1 MFHRPIPFDDAIK
14 APIAAAHRQAH
25 LRITDQLMT
34 IGLPQGVRLHLGDDL
49 SAEFPPALRQIAN
62 PNLITLLAQIDP
74 TLDSTRDSGAIDWAE
89 LPDRIHFIADM
100 FRCYADTADLFEPP
114 FTPEQ
119 VTRLKAGRLPD
130 GQL

>member
-89 LPDRIHFIADM
+89 LPIA
-100 FRCYADTADLFEPP
+100 
-114 FTPEQ
+114 FTSSPICSAAMP
-119 VTRLKAGRLPD
+119 TLPTSSSHRSRRSKSHA
-130 GQL
+130 

>member
-34 IGLPQGVRLHLGDDL
+34 SGLPQGVRLHLGDDL

-62 PNLITLLAQIDP
+62 PDLITLLAQIDP
-74 TLDSTRDSGAIDWAE
+74 SPDSTSDSGEIEGAD
-89 LPDRIHFIADM
+89 LTDRIHFIADM
-100 FRCYADTADLFEPP
+100 FRCYADSAEIFDPP

-119 VTRLKAGRLPD
+119 ITQLKAGHLPD